1 MIRNTVK
8 ENTGL
13 GIKRAARILKALKG
27 VSLTGISNIDL
38 AKNLNESPAN
48 ITRAAQALI
57 DEGMIIKLD
66 NGRYALSIQMLQ
78 IATSH
83 SLEISNMTN
92 KLSEMSQRIIT
103 GAQK

>member
-1 MIRNTVK
+1 MDKIK
-8 ENTGL
+8 ENAGS
-13 GIKRAARILKALKG
+13 GIKRAAKILKALKG
-27 VSLTGISNIDL
+27 VSLTGISNVDL

-83 SLEISNMTN
+83 SLEMSSMTN
-92 KLSEMSQRIIT
+92 KLNEINQRVIT